1 MKIYNNISFLAL
13 ILIAFW
19 SMTTA
24 KAQNSWSLMQCIDY
38 AVENNID
45 LNTSYNQVDMQ
56 ETNLL
61 ESKANLLP
69 DLNMGSGLNLNY
81 GRNIDGNSN
90 NITYD
95 PTLSN
100 NYWINTS
107 VNIFQGLVKVNTIS
121 FNKYLLSARK
131 EEASY
136 MKNKLIFKVITSYYM
151 VLYTKGLEDV
161 ARSQVEL
168 SQMQFERMQKLVDV
182 GRESP
187 LTVQDLKSQWA
198 GDKLSLTR
206 AKNNVSKSLLELKQL
221 LRLDAHQA
229 FSIDTLGLASFALM
243 QEQNVDSLYHIAVSI
258 LPEIK
263 QQEYL
268 FKASEKDLSVA
279 KGGISPRVYMSAG
292 FNTGYYDG
300 DSLNFN
306 SQITSNQN
314 PWVNMGVVIPIFNNA
329 LIYSRIKRKQIA
341 VKDQQLALEK
351 QYDVLYAE
359 IWKAIDELQSAENE
373 YYSAEELFEFSDLS
387 LKNVTKKL
395 ETGLAS
401 TTDYQ
406 LAKQRYTFAKATLL
420 KAKLIYMMRKQMLE
434 FYKTG
439 DWSHLEV

>member
-1 MKIYNNISFLAL
+1 MKKNIPFLAMI
-13 ILIAFW
+13 ILVFVSIF
-19 SMTTA
+19 TVN
-24 KAQNSWSLMQCIDY
+24 AQNSWSLIQCVDY

-45 LNTSYNQVDMQ
+45 LNISYHQVDLQ

-69 DLNMGSGLNLNY
+69 DLNLGSTLNLNF

-100 NYWINTS
+100 NYWINSS
-107 VNIFQGLVKVNTIS
+107 VNIFQGLVKYNTIS

-131 EEASY
+131 EESSFI
-136 MKNKLIFKVITSYYM
+136 KNKLVFSVLTSYYM
-151 VLYTKGLEDV
+151 VLYTTGLEDV
-161 ARSQVEL
+161 AKSQVEL
-168 SQMQFERMQKLVDV
+168 SKMQFERMQKLVDV

-187 LTVQDLKSQWA
+187 ITVQDLKSQWA

-206 AKNNVSKSLLELKQL
+206 AKNNVSKSLLDLKQL
-221 LRLDAHQA
+221 LRLDANQVFAIDSLNISA
-229 FSIDTLGLASFALM
+229 FSVIEKQD
-243 QEQNVDSLYHIAVSI
+243 VDSLYNRAVNV

-263 QQEYL
+263 QQEFL

-279 KGGISPRVYMSAG
+279 KGGISPRVYVSAG

-306 SQITSNQN
+306 SQITTNQN

-329 LIYSRIKRKQIA
+329 MVYSRIKRKQIA

-351 QYDVLYAE
+351 QYDILYTE

-373 YYSAEELFEFSDLS
+373 YYSALELYEFSDLS

-406 LAKQRYTFAKATLL
+406 VAKQRYTFAKATLL
-420 KAKLIYMMRKQMLE
+420 KAQLIYMMRKQMLE

-439 DWSHLEV
+439 DWSHLGA

>member
-1 MKIYNNISFLAL
+1 MKTIYNIKNLPILLVFLLIS
-13 ILIAFW
+13 
-19 SMTTA
+19 TTV
-24 KAQNSWSLMQCIDY
+24 KTQNQWSLTRCIDY

-45 LNTSYNQVDMQ
+45 LNISYNQIDLQ
-56 ETNLL
+56 KDNLI
-61 ESKANLLP
+61 ESKADLFP
-69 DLNMGSGLNLNY
+69 DLNMGTGLNLNY

-90 NITYD
+90 AITYD

-100 NYWINTS
+100 NYWINSS
-107 VNIFQGLVKVNTIS
+107 VNIFQGLVKYNTIS
-121 FNKYLLSARK
+121 FNKFMLSARR
-131 EEASY
+131 EETSY
-136 MKNKLIFKVITSYYM
+136 IKNKLIFSVLTSYYM
-151 VLYTKGLEDV
+151 LLYTTGLKAV
-161 ARSQVEL
+161 AQSQVEL
-168 SQMQFERMQKLVDV
+168 SKMQFERMQKLVDV

-187 LTVQDLKSQWA
+187 ITVQDLKSQWA

-206 AKNNVSKSLLELKQL
+206 AENNVSKSLLDLKQL
-221 LRLDAHQA
+221 LRLDANQDFTIDSLNISA
-229 FSIDTLGLASFALM
+229 FSIIEKQD
-243 QEQNVDSLYHIAVSI
+243 VDSLYNRAVNI

-263 QQEYL
+263 KQEYL

-279 KGGISPRVYMSAG
+279 KGGISPRVYVSAG

-300 DSLNFN
+300 DSLSFN

-314 PWVNMGVVIPIFNNA
+314 PWINMGVVIPIFNNA
-329 LIYSRIKRKQIA
+329 TVYSRIKRKQIA

-351 QYDVLYAE
+351 QYDILYTE

-373 YYSAEELFEFSDLS
+373 YYSALELYEFSDLS

-406 LAKQRYTFAKATLL
+406 VAKQRYTFAKATLL
-420 KAKLIYMMRKQMLE
+420 KAQLIYMMRKQMLE

-439 DWSHLEV
+439 DWSHLGV